1 MPVMRRRD
9 WLARVAWAP
18 GMVLGVATGL
28 SACGFRLRQPV
39 ELPFTRLALKGFKP
53 RAPMADEIRLALPAK
68 VHLTEPAQAE
78 VVLVV
83 VEDAY
88 EKTVAA
94 STAAGQVAEFT
105 LRVRLRFQL
114 ERPNGDVLLPETKI
128 ELQRDLSYSESAA
141 LAKETE
147 ENTLVRDM
155 RADIASQLLQILA
168 VRMHKPG
175 A

>member
-1 MPVMRRRD
+1 MPPLHRRA
-9 WLARVAWAP
+9 WLA
-18 GMVLGVATGL
+18 GMAIGAAAGL
-28 SACGFRLRQPV
+28 SACGFQLRRPV

-53 RAPMADEIRLALPAK
+53 RAPLADEIRRAMPAS

-83 VEDAY
+83 LEDAY

-114 ERPNGDVLLPETKI
+114 ERPNGDPLLPETKI

-147 ENTLVRDM
+147 ENTLARDM

-168 VRMHKPG
+168 VRMRTLG
-175 A
+175 T